1 MFNLSEWF
9 REDPDGSI
17 SVHGDRVSWAKA
29 DRSAVR
35 YVGRETRVTDEF
47 HHRFIVC
54 MEEGYVEDELNRG
67 LLRLW
72 ELRCDWDN
80 RIWIYARKTADGWTI
95 HYEQRYRGQDLWA
108 FHGAEPLSWGQRFV
122 VELDRVGDRHRL
134 RVLGEDGE
142 TVCVDTGGIEG
153 VNQPFDWLWIASTIK
168 SRRNN
173 GNWSTGYLESLTMT
187 LDHQIC
193 S

>member
-17 SVHGDRVSWAKA
+17 RVHGDRVRWVKA

-35 YVGRETRVTDEF
+35 YIGKETRATDDF

-54 MEEGYVEDELNRG
+54 IEEGYVEDELNRG

-72 ELRCDWDN
+72 ELRCDWSN
-80 RIWIYARKTADGWTI
+80 RIWIYARKTTDGWTI
-95 HYEQRYRGQDLWA
+95 HCEQRYRGRDLWA
-108 FHGAEPLSWGQRFV
+108 FHGAEPLSWGQRYV
-122 VELDRVGDRHRL
+122 VELDRVGDQHRL
-134 RVLGEDGE
+134 RVLSEDSE
-142 TVCVDTGGIEG
+142 IACVDTGRIEG
-153 VNQPFDWLWIASTIK
+153 VNQSFDLLWVASTIK

-173 GNWSTGYLESLTMT
+173 GNWSTGYIENLTMT
-187 LDHQIC
+187 PDYHV
-193 S
+193 